1 MWAANPELLSTEKS
15 FEVDG
20 VEVVRGFLKGH
31 CELAMPYD
39 SQRSEASVDVEV
51 VRMLLRRGVDYPN
64 QQGRRIDCLEGAKPT
79 GS

>member
-1 MWAANPELLSTEKS
+1 M
-15 FEVDG
+15 
-20 VEVVRGFLKGH
+20 EVVRGFLKGH

-64 QQGRRIDCLEGAKPT
+64 Q
-79 GS
+79 